1 MPRIRHT
8 LCCVSATIGCVL
20 LVATA
25 AAQEDKMRAEALF
38 REGREALAKGDY
50 ASACELLSRSNDL
63 DPAPGTQLNLGECE
77 AVRGR
82 VATAYFLFRRVEQHL
97 DPNDI
102 RAPIARSKR
111 EAAEL
116 RVPKL
121 VIKLPDNAPPDSRV
135 YMGGRIFTPEELR
148 EPLIVD
154 PGIVEITV
162 TASGHNNNT
171 MRVLLEEAKI
181 TSVVIAP
188 LPAPIVTTAPTHPQG
203 PGASQPPLQQ
213 SRVYAPAPQ
222 RERSPT
228 SKAGAA
234 FLGVGIGSSLLGG
247 VTGILTL
254 GAKSTNSA
262 HCDAITRSCDS
273 VGRAAANRGE
283 ILSALTVAGLGI
295 GAVGIGLGTY
305 LLVRGGSDAR
315 TETSLRLQ
323 ATASDSTLIF
333 RQSF

>member
-8 LCCVSATIGCVL
+8 LSSVSATIGCVL

-25 AAQEDKMRAEALF
+25 AAQEDKMKAEALF

-50 ASACELLSRSNDL
+50 TSACELLSRSNDI
-63 DPAPGTQLNLGECE
+63 DPALGTQLNLGECE
-77 AVRGR
+77 SLRGR
-82 VATAYFLFRRVEQHL
+82 VATAYFLFRTVEQAL
-97 DPNDI
+97 DPKDM

-121 VIKLPDNAPPDSRV
+121 VIKLPDNAPSDSRV

-188 LPAPIVTTAPTHPQG
+188 LPAPIVTTAPTHPQSVSYS
-203 PGASQPPLQQ
+203 PPALQPPN
-213 SRVYAPAPQ
+213 VYVPATR

-247 VTGILTL
+247 VAGILTL
-254 GAKSTNSA
+254 AAKSTNQA
-262 HCDAITRSCDS
+262 HCESATHSCDS
-273 VGRAAANRGE
+273 VGRDAASRGE
-283 ILSALTVAGLGI
+283 VLSVLTMTGLGI
-295 GAVGIGLGTY
+295 GAVGIGLGAY
-305 LLVRGGSDAR
+305 LLVRGGQESR
-315 TETSLRLQ
+315 PQTSLRLQ
-323 ATASDSTLIF
+323 TTGTDSTLTL